1 MAKKLFS
8 LIAVFG
14 LASTLLVQSM
24 ATVNAQEPVS
34 SNQPNPRLVESSD
47 QGLVLELSVPKF
59 QFNQL
64 FSDIGPCQQINL
76 EGWGVIGDAGEPSL
90 PVKGT
95 LVGLP
100 IGSGL
105 NAEVIDIGPALVLEG
120 VDLCPAATPTES
132 YNPQDIPDNFG
143 EQLIINREYYSI
155 DRNYPDQLIEVGPAA
170 IIRSQ
175 QVARVLIKP
184 FQYNPVKR
192 QLSYFNR
199 IKVEVKFENTTIS
212 MPLHS
217 YTENHLL
224 QEL

>member
-1 MAKKLFS
+1 MFLSEYHLAITNSGMMGYTTMAKKLFS

-105 NAEVIDIGPALVLEG
+105 NAEVIDIGPALVLEE
-120 VDLCPAATPTES
+120 DQSITLPLHRQ
-132 YNPQDIPDNFG
+132 N
-143 EQLIINREYYSI
+143 LIIPKI
-155 DRNYPDQLIEVGPAA
+155 
-170 IIRSQ
+170 SQ
-175 QVARVLIKP
+175 ITSA
-184 FQYNPVKR
+184 N
-192 QLSYFNR
+192 N
-199 IKVEVKFENTTIS
+199 
-212 MPLHS
+212 
-217 YTENHLL
+217 
-224 QEL
+224 